1 MKVEKI
7 TCVILTNHDVVNIDR
22 RFMEKEEIYE
32 RIFKEIIKRNT
43 RKHTVVDNEQFII
56 RPKIPDRPI
65 IDTFTLYDH

>member
-1 MKVEKI
+1 
-7 TCVILTNHDVVNIDR
+7 
-22 RFMEKEEIYE
+22 MEKEEIYE

-43 RKHTVVDNEQFII
+43 RKHTVVDNEQFTI

>member
-22 RFMEKEEIYE
+22 RLEEIYE

>member
-7 TCVILTNHDVVNIDR
+7 TCDILTNHDVVNIDR
-22 RFMEKEEIYE
+22 RLEEIYE

-43 RKHTVVDNEQFII
+43 RKHTVVDNEQFVI